1 MLPQGEIAYR
11 QIKDMI
17 FHMRFLPGN
26 HISALQLSKEL
37 KVSRTPI
44 HEAIR
49 QLVAEGLVVSSPNK
63 GASVRFFS
71 EDEIQEIGTIRLQQD
86 ILSSQLASYYG
97 SMSDFERLYD
107 LASTSQ
113 GDVYG
118 RIFKDIEFHMGIA
131 ELSGNS
137 LLVKQQHI
145 VYQQIAL
152 IQIYKYTDIQDSLRQ
167 IYHHRLIVDAIKA
180 GDLNMIRSLCCQ
192 HLGDFYSISPY
203 VLKCCKGE

>member
-107 LASTSQ
+107 LASTCEQFASQ
-113 GDVYG
+113 GD
-118 RIFKDIEFHMGIA
+118 A